1 MAGGAAC
8 ILGCLAAMTAERL
21 RRQSKIRVFLPWP
34 HGRKCL
40 VTPEDA
46 HTTKSKFNS
55 FCRPLAGT
63 RAAWW
68 WPPQPCRCTANRKT
82 RSASPPVSVGVSF
95 PARFTLSHL
104 PRKLPAGSPPT
115 IIHALMMLSLLPSGN
130 LFCSGDRG
138 DLTPDFGTG
147 LSQSMDENS
156 ATRLST
162 ALTRNVGCNANRWL
176 RCG

>member
-55 FCRPLAGT
+55 FRRPPAGT

-68 WPPQPCRCTANRKT
+68 WPPLLLAARPMEGRAVRIRRLRPAF
-82 RSASPPVSVGVSF
+82 RSP
-95 PARFTLSHL
+95 PARF
-104 PRKLPAGSPPT
+104 
-115 IIHALMMLSLLPSGN
+115 SLLCHISSPLAPRS
-130 LFCSGDRG
+130 LLYLLLRFMREW
-138 DLTPDFGTG
+138 LLYG
-147 LSQSMDENS
+147 LCEYVTLNEFE
-156 ATRLST
+156 
-162 ALTRNVGCNANRWL
+162 C
-176 RCG
+176 